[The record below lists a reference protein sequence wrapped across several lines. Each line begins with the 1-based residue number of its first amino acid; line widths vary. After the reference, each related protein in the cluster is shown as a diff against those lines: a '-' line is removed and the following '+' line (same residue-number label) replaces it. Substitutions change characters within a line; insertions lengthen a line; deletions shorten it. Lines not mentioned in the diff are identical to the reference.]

1 MGKKRLK
8 MVLAIVLVLVFV
20 VALIPTEATSTNDP
34 NTVPENILRGRNNK
48 LVELITNTLHSTEQQ
63 EQSIKHFNH
72 QILQHFVKIVNMF
85 GQMII

>member
-1 MGKKRLK
+1 MEKLRMQ
-8 MVLAIVLVLVFV
+8 MVNVNLIVQVLS
-20 VALIPTEATSTNDP
+20 ALFF
-34 NTVPENILRGRNNK
+34 
-48 LVELITNTLHSTEQQ
+48 VELITNTLHSTEQQ